1 MEQGVS
7 WEASEGS
14 APPALP
20 RASTE
25 QPSQR
30 KQTWNPGVQVHRGIW
45 KGEAIV
51 AAAGVRSETR
61 G

>member
-30 KQTWNPGVQVHRGIW
+30 KPDVEPRGT
-45 KGEAIV
+45 GAQRDLE
-51 AAAGVRSETR
+51 GGSYCCCSRSEK
-61 G
+61 